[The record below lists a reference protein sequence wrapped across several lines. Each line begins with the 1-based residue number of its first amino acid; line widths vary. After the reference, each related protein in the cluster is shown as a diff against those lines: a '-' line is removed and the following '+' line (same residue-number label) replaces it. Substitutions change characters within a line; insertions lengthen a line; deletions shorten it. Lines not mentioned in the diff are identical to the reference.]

1 MPFRVTNIHIERTQ
15 NIGDLSSAPCLYFDL
30 DAEKKD
36 ITSVS
41 IDLDKPLIIGGG
53 GLGYP
58 AFSDWFSSLISNHKA
73 PVVVWGV
80 GGNVHSSKNIET
92 PEWIEKAALA
102 GIRDFGSNYE
112 WVPCASCLHTLFS
125 TPYPIRHTL
134 VAYVHGGAGLSV
146 RIPKGTPTKTN
157 FGCSLEEAVKFIG
170 HGEYVV
176 TNSYHGVYWATLLG
190 RKVIVDPF
198 SSRHRFFKHP
208 PASLEG
214 RSLQEAM
221 AEAKSYPEALGE
233 CREANLSFFQKVSEI
248 L

>member
-1 MPFRVTNIHIERTQ
+1 MPFRVTNIHIERTR

-36 ITSVS
+36 ITSGS
-41 IDLDKPLIIGGG
+41 IDTDKPLIIGGG

-58 AFSDWFSSLISNHKA
+58 AFSNWFSSMVSNHKA

-80 GGNVHSSKNIET
+80 GGNVHGSKNVET
-92 PEWIEKAALA
+92 PEWVGKAALA
-102 GIRDFGSNYE
+102 GIRDFGSGYE
-112 WVPCASCLHTLFS
+112 WVPCASCMHPAFS
-125 TPYPIRHTL
+125 RHYPVRNVL
-134 VAYVHGGAGLSV
+134 VAYVHGGIGLSA
-146 RIPKGTPTKTN
+146 RLPKGTPIKTN
-157 FGCSLEEAVKFIG
+157 FGCSLEEAVKFISQ
-170 HGEYVV
+170 GEYVV

-214 RSLQEAM
+214 KSVQTAM
-221 AEAKSYPEALGE
+221 DEAKPYPEALEE
-233 CREANLSFFQKVSEI
+233 CREANRSFFEKVSNM